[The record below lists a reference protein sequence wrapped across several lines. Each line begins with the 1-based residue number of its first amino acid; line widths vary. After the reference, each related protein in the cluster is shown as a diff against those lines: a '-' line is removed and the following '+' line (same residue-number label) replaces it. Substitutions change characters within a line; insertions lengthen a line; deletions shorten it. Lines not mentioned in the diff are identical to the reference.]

1 MYDESEA
8 FENDSSM
15 FLAPIPWI
23 CKLRIEDVW
32 KKGSE
37 EDCTVR
43 DARFGISDKIES
55 LILEVSPGSAE
66 RGAVTN

>member
-1 MYDESEA
+1 MYGRK
-8 FENDSSM
+8 
-15 FLAPIPWI
+15 IG
-23 CKLRIEDVW
+23 R
-32 KKGSE
+32 SE